1 MLLSSR
7 MPKEKCFDY
16 KINRF
21 TSGNREWVTIDFW
34 LRPHLTPDEIPL
46 DYRDARGSWG
56 VSVEDTPKD
65 ISRAKWNREE
75 AAIWVLE
82 AIGTDAAL
90 AIVERMA
97 TGHPDAGPTIAAKEV
112 LARRIRN

>member
-1 MLLSSR
+1 MFLC
-7 MPKEKCFDY
+7 PDIENEKCFEY
-16 KINRF
+16 KLIRSI
-21 TSGNREWVTIDFW
+21 TPVAEWISVQYWVRKD
-34 LRPHLTPDEIPL
+34 LSPEEIPAQL
-46 DYRDARGSWG
+46 QDHTES
-56 VSVEDTPKD
+56 SQSFPEKPKD

-82 AIGTDAAL
+82 AIGTEAAL
-90 AIVERMA
+90 AIVERMV